1 MEAESEGH
9 MDDVDM
15 EKVEM
20 MVLNPEVKS
29 KSVGHPNNIDELEEN
44 KRRNTETE
52 SEGSPRDVK
61 KQEMQKLIPYPET
74 EMESVRYSCNIDVEK
89 QKEAIN
95 DFELNTKWRKRVIYV
110 LVLLVGVTLFVILLI
125 FLCT

>member
-1 MEAESEGH
+1 

-20 MVLNPEVKS
+20 MILNPEVKT
-29 KSVGHPNNIDELEEN
+29 KSVGHPK
-44 KRRNTETE
+44 KRSNTETE
-52 SEGSPRDVK
+52 LEGSPCDVK

-74 EMESVRYSCNIDVEK
+74 EMESVKYSCNIDVEK
-89 QKEAIN
+89 QEEAFN

-110 LVLLVGVTLFVILLI
+110 LVLLVGVILFVILLI